1 MTLTESYY
9 DSPLGKISLVA
20 TDHALLE
27 AWFLGQ
33 AYFQAGLD
41 RLPQRGTNAIL
52 QAAASWLDTYFEGNP
67 TAISIN
73 LVPKGTP
80 FQQNVWETLRQ
91 IPYGE
96 TITYGQ
102 LATQVACQSAQAV
115 GAAIGRNP
123 LSLFIPCHR
132 VIAADGQ
139 LRGYA
144 GGLDKKA
151 WLLKHERLL
160 ITKEKK

>member
-20 TDHALLE
+20 TDHALLG

-73 LVPKGTP
+73 LVPKGPLFNRTFGKP
-80 FQQNVWETLRQ
+80 YARFPMEKRSPMDNSQHKLPVNQPKLLAQLLVV
-91 IPYGE
+91 IP
-96 TITYGQ
+96 
-102 LATQVACQSAQAV
+102 
-115 GAAIGRNP
+115 
-123 LSLFIPCHR
+123 
-132 VIAADGQ
+132 
-139 LRGYA
+139 
-144 GGLDKKA
+144 
-151 WLLKHERLL
+151 
-160 ITKEKK
+160 

>member
-20 TDHALLE
+20 TDHALLG

-73 LVPKGTP
+73 L
-80 FQQNVWETLRQ
+80 
-91 IPYGE
+91 
-96 TITYGQ
+96 
-102 LATQVACQSAQAV
+102 C
-115 GAAIGRNP
+115 
-123 LSLFIPCHR
+123 
-132 VIAADGQ
+132 
-139 LRGYA
+139 
-144 GGLDKKA
+144 
-151 WLLKHERLL
+151 LLHTSRCV
-160 ITKEKK
+160 